1 MKSPKKKTKIS
12 IKYITMFI
20 MTLICLGVSGY
31 FLYAISLLSGIEN
44 KVRIILA
51 LIIVVL
57 TLIFIIG
64 LFKSR
69 INKNKKY
76 LFYIPVIIIYSI
88 GLTAF
93 SYYIIKT
100 YKVVDNFTTNTTTY
114 SSSLVTLNDNKVDNI
129 KNVTGKVGIIND
141 EENII
146 GYQIPKEVIKNEKL
160 KIDVEE
166 YESYVEL
173 IKALYDKEIEYAFL
187 PTNYII
193 MFSSYDGADFSKL
206 DEDTK
211 IIYTKEKEVEMKSEN
226 KSSGLTEPFTIL
238 LMGVDSENEEIKGSS
253 FNGDSLMLIT
263 FNPNTLNATLLSI
276 PRDTYVPITCF
287 AGKKKNKITHAA
299 WYGED
304 CMIDTIENFTG
315 ITIDYYVKINFKG
328 LVKMVDTLGG
338 IEVDIPY
345 SFCEQNSDRKFG
357 NDTIYVEQ
365 GLQTLNGEQ
374 ALAFARNRHTWPKYC
389 GAKYSNY
396 ESNDFIRG
404 QNQQTVL
411 KAMLNKIKENG
422 SLDTIYKL
430 LDAVS
435 ASMETNMT
443 NNEILSLYNIGKD
456 VIAKSLTSQNVDDI
470 IGMQRLYLSGK
481 DAYIYD
487 ASYGQNLYNYVLYK
501 ESLNAVVEAMKIN
514 LGLIQPTMIKEFSF
528 NIDEEYQQTVI
539 GEMYSGTTES
549 YETGNKTATT
559 SKDNDKEET
568 LETVITPN
576 FVGMTYNEAKTK
588 ANSIGLYLNVP
599 STIKTT
605 DIIATQDVKSGTE
618 IKSGSTIKLTVKE
631 EIEQVTVPNFVKMTY
646 SDAKKQANSL
656 GIYLNPSTA
665 NDTDIVIAQDT
676 PKGTV
681 VNKGVT
687 IKLTLE
693 SENTE
698 ENSSDSEKEEAE

>member
-1 MKSPKKKTKIS
+1 MKSPKKNKRKIS
-12 IKYITMFI
+12 IKYVIMFI
-20 MTLICLGVSGY
+20 MALICLGVSGF
-31 FLYAISLLSGIEN
+31 FLYAISLLTGIEN
-44 KVRIILA
+44 KIRIILA

-57 TLIFIIG
+57 TLIFVIG
-64 LFKSR
+64 LISSR
-69 INKNKKY
+69 KNRNKKY

-88 GLTAF
+88 CLVAF

-114 SSSLVTLNDNKVDNI
+114 SSSLVTLKSNKVEDI
-129 KNVTGKVGIIND
+129 KQVSGKVGMISD

-146 GYQIPKEVIKNEKL
+146 GYQIPTEIIEKE
-160 KIDVEE
+160 KIDVDI
-166 YESYVEL
+166 ESYDSYVDI
-173 IKALYDKEIEYAFL
+173 IKALYNEEIEYAFL

-211 IIYTKEKEVEMKSEN
+211 IIYTKEKEVAMKSEN
-226 KSSGLTEPFTIL
+226 KSSSLTEPFTIL

-299 WYGED
+299 WYGEE

-315 ITIDYYVKINFKG
+315 ISIDYYVKVNFKG

-374 ALAFARNRHTWPKYC
+374 ALAFARNRHTWPEYC

-396 ESNDFIRG
+396 VSNDFIRG

-411 KAMLNKIKENG
+411 KAMLNKIKENS

-435 ASMETNMT
+435 NSMETNMT
-443 NNEILSLYNIGKD
+443 NSEILSLYNIGKD
-456 VIAKSLTSQNVDDI
+456 VIAKSLASQNVDDI

-487 ASYGQNLYNYVLYK
+487 ASYGQNLYNYVLYE
-501 ESLNAVVEAMKIN
+501 ESLEAVVEAMKIN
-514 LGLIQPTMIKEFSF
+514 LGLMEPTMIKEFSF
-528 NIDEEYQQTVI
+528 NIDEEYEQSVI

-549 YETGNKTATT
+549 YQSSSKTSNTT
-559 SKDNDKEET
+559 TDNQEESEEET
-568 LETVITPN
+568 ISTPN
-576 FVGMTYNEAKTK
+576 FVGMTYSQAKTK
-588 ANSIGLYLNVP
+588 ANSVGLYLNVP
-599 STIKTT
+599 DGIELT
-605 DIIATQDVKSGTE
+605 DIIATQDTKAGTE
-618 IKSGSTIKLTVKE
+618 VKSGSTIKLTIE
-631 EIEQVTVPNFVKMTY
+631 ETKNIIEK
-646 SDAKKQANSL
+646 
-656 GIYLNPSTA
+656 
-665 NDTDIVIAQDT
+665 
-676 PKGTV
+676 
-681 VNKGVT
+681 
-687 IKLTLE
+687 
-693 SENTE
+693 
-698 ENSSDSEKEEAE
+698 EKEEVTE